1 MDETPRWGED
11 KDPQSPRARDLTSFD
26 AMQATRALAFLVV
39 LPVAPRLA
47 AQQCPGWSEDFGL
60 SGLLG
65 DVHALASFDDGG
77 GAKLYAGGTFTIAE
91 STFARRIARWDGANW
106 SALPQD
112 IDHNAVECL
121 AVFDDGSGPAL
132 YVGGS
137 FVYVGDANQGQLAAP
152 GIARWN
158 GTAWSAVGNGLDGT
172 VLELVAHDDG
182 SGLKLYAG
190 GTFTSSGATPLAHLA
205 RWDGSAWQGVGGGT
219 NDVVRALGVHDE
231 GAGPRLFAGGEF
243 SVAGG
248 VPVTRVARWNGTA
261 WSALAGSIPAAVD
274 VLSSWTPAP
283 GATPV
288 LLAGGQFSTLGAQTA
303 GGVAQWNGT
312 AWSTLATGT
321 DGFVTTFAVFDDGA
335 GPQLHAGG
343 PAGLHRW
350 NGTAWVERSPHWV
363 NTLLVHDEGTGGGP
377 ALFSGRRPTSTG
389 PLCIVRRRG
398 GVETAVSNS
407 LAPDACERLLDGTVA
422 GESALFATKVRW
434 VDDAYLFPPWN
445 SAGLARFEGNTWTPL
460 AADVSPLCMVRF
472 DLLPGGAEELCFGGS
487 FAFNSNLIAVWDGAT
502 MTLVGAGGGELRAFA
517 LFDSGGGPELYA
529 TGYFTSIEGVPAKH
543 IARFSGGVWSALG
556 SGLDWVSSS
565 GENGVD
571 LAVFDDGGGPA
582 LYVAGS
588 FDQAGGVSCPSK
600 VARWNGTTW
609 SAVGA
614 GATVGGVRG
623 LHVHAGALHAFGD
636 FSQIGGVPAQ
646 LVARW
651 SGSAWE
657 PLGAGLPGYA
667 VLDLAT
673 FDDGSGGGAELH
685 AGIAWSTW
693 PQGPSLLR
701 YDGTSWVPTS
711 EPLQGGFVHDL
722 VAFDADHD
730 GAKEL
735 YAAGNFTSVGTRP
748 ARLLARLDPCGPV
761 SSFCAGDGVDAH
773 VTTACPCGNVGGVGR
788 GCAWHAGPQG
798 ALLAASG
805 TTNPD
810 ALVLTASGM
819 PASAPSTIFLKGDV
833 LVAGGVVFGDGV
845 RCVGGNLIRLGTKTN
860 VGGAAQYPEAGNAA
874 ISVRGQTPVGSGAIG
889 YYQTY
894 YRNAAVFCTSSTFN
908 VTNAV
913 RVVW

>member
-1 MDETPRWGED
+1 
-11 KDPQSPRARDLTSFD
+11 
-26 AMQATRALAFLVV
+26 MQATRALVFPL
-39 LPVAPRLA
+39 LLQLAPFVA

-182 SGLKLYAG
+182 SGTKLYAG

-205 RWDGSAWQGVGGGT
+205 RWDGSAWQDVGGGT

-231 GAGPRLFAGGEF
+231 GSGPRLFAGGEF

-248 VPVTRVARWNGTA
+248 VPAGRVARWNGTA
-261 WSALAGSIPAAVD
+261 WSALAGGIPAAVD

-283 GATPV
+283 SATPV

-303 GGVAQWNGT
+303 GGVARWNGT

-321 DGFVTTFAVFDDGA
+321 DGFVTAFAVFDDGA
-335 GPQLHAGG
+335 GPELHAGG

-350 NGTAWVERSPHWV
+350 NGTGWTELSAPWVR
-363 NTLLVHDEGTGGGP
+363 TLLVHDEGTGSGP
-377 ALFSGRRPTSTG
+377 ALFSGLRLPGVPDG
-389 PLCIVRRRG
+389 PLGIVRRRG
-398 GVETAVSNS
+398 GVETAVANS
-407 LAPDACERLLDGTVA
+407 LAPNGLGRLLDGTVA
-422 GESALFATKVRW
+422 GESALFASSVRS
-434 VDDAYLFPPWN
+434 AGGTYLFPPSH
-445 SAGLARFEGNTWTPL
+445 SAGLARFDGSTWTPL
-460 AADVSPLCMVRF
+460 ATNVSPLCLARF
-472 DLLPGGAEELCFGGS
+472 DVLPGGSEELCFGGS
-487 FAFNSNLIAVWDGAT
+487 FAFGTRMIAVWDGAT
-502 MTLVGAGGGELRAFA
+502 MSYVGAGGGEIRA
-517 LFDSGGGPELYA
+517 LTVFDGGGGPELYA
-529 TGYFTSIEGVPAKH
+529 TGLFTSIEGVPASQ
-543 IARFSGGVWSALG
+543 IARFAGGAWSAVG
-556 SGLDWVSSS
+556 TGLDWSSGF

-571 LAVFDDGGGPA
+571 LAVFDDGSGPA

-588 FDQAGGVSCPSK
+588 FDQAGGVSCPSS
-600 VARWNGTTW
+600 VARWNGTSW

-636 FSQIGGVPAQ
+636 FTQIGGVSAQ
-646 LVARW
+646 HVARW
-651 SGSAWE
+651 NGTAWE

-667 VLDLAT
+667 ALDLAT

-685 AGIAWSTW
+685 AGIWWS
-693 PQGPSLLR
+693 PVPLGPSLLR
-701 YDGTSWVPTS
+701 FDGSNWVPTS
-711 EPLQGGFVHDL
+711 AALEGGAVQDL
-722 VAFDADHD
+722 VVFDGNQD
-730 GAKEL
+730 GLEEL
-735 YAAGNFTSVGTRP
+735 YATGGLTSAGTHA
-748 ARLLARLDPCGPV
+748 ARILARLDPCGPV

-788 GCAWHAGPQG
+788 GCAWHAGPMG

-833 LVAGGVVFGDGV
+833 LIPGGVVFGDGV

-860 VGGAAQYPEAGNAA
+860 VGGAAQYPEAGNVA